1 MKMKYING
9 YKNGSSKGT
18 ITLNEEPVL
27 RTHWGCSCCDSG
39 PTDEDIKLAD
49 DICNKLNTK

>member
-1 MKMKYING
+1 MKYING